1 MLGGD
6 ILEQREGHPTKGTY
20 WFPAFNSTE
29 GIKALEF
36 IKDQIA
42 AGIKPQKEHYFGK
55 EFVDKN
61 FAVMIE
67 GSWIPS
73 DLPKEEF
80 SNVQFLP
87 MFPVPDNKTQTS
99 TLMGGWQFN
108 IPVTSH
114 KGLAWELI
122 ELMLRPQILTPW
134 IAERGYL
141 PTQIT
146 LGEGL
151 GPYANHLRKSIPFYD
166 EMVSMIHQGRGRPS
180 IPEYP
185 AIAED
190 IREALDD
197 VYYGIKE
204 PKQALNDAATKSAK
218 TLGW

>member
-108 IPVTSH
+108 IPVTSSH

-122 ELMLRPQILTPW
+122 ELMLRSQILTPW

-141 PTQIT
+141 PT
-146 LGEGL
+146 
-151 GPYANHLRKSIPFYD
+151 
-166 EMVSMIHQGRGRPS
+166 
-180 IPEYP
+180 
-185 AIAED
+185 
-190 IREALDD
+190 
-197 VYYGIKE
+197 
-204 PKQALNDAATKSAK
+204 
-218 TLGW
+218 